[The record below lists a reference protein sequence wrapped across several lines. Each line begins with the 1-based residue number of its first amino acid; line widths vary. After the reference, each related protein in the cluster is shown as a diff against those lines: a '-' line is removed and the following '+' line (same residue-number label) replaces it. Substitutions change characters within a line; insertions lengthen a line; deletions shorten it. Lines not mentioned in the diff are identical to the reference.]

1 MAGVGY
7 FVCDRVP
14 VHSSPLVTLFRGL
27 LVNEWACVNVN
38 YLSALIPKTSF
49 IYMALFDFASV
60 PTTPPVFMQSLSP
73 WPSTV
78 IWFFPVLWSFL
89 PAAIAGFSYPLVAMC
104 GSSRFRFYMSR
115 KTPDPSPVRFPPAS
129 SIRSVLDPNSIPY
142 NADVWTDDF
151 SFAFYD
157 GSYKAVDC

>member
-1 MAGVGY
+1 M
-7 FVCDRVP
+7 
-14 VHSSPLVTLFRGL
+14 
-27 LVNEWACVNVN
+27 NEGACVSVN

-73 WPSTV
+73 WPTTV

-104 GSSRFRFYMSR
+104 GSSRFRFYMCR
-115 KTPDPSPVRFPPAS
+115 KTSDSSSARPLPAS
-129 SIRSVLDPNSIPY
+129 CIRCVFDFYSIPY
-142 NADVWTDDF
+142 NADVLRDDF

-157 GSYKAVDC
+157 GSYDAVDCQF